1 MDYSQQRA
9 VGVALLPL
17 IGVLVGALSTGCSS
31 SDNTSSNTS
40 GAGGAAAGTAGQGT
54 AGSNVGTSGASGV
67 GGSGGAPV
75 SGGTG
80 GASGASGTAG
90 SAGSGGSGGS
100 GGASIDGNC
109 SPPDDV
115 YSPIQNLSQTGCVDP
130 TDPTK
135 LTARAIP
142 YEVNSP
148 LWSDGADKT
157 RAFVLPDGKK
167 IHVDATTGKWVFP
180 VGSVLIK
187 NFLFD
192 GKFVETRLFMHVDDM
207 SWAGYSYK
215 WNGQGADKQTE
226 ATVVGLDR
234 DEIMFNTG
242 KQTVDWFYPSR
253 EDCAKCHNDVAG
265 NSLGP
270 DNGQMYRIA
279 TGHTMNQFD
288 ELNAK
293 GVFDATP
300 TLPSAAQVLPL
311 PYHSNQLGDPPAGAT
326 LDQKARSYL
335 QANCAHCHQPNN
347 GFIMSP
353 FPNFDLRY
361 GTSLKDA
368 KICNAE
374 VSKGAVPGSTS
385 TKILV
390 PGKPMDSIL
399 WLRMNAAYT
408 DTGTMVRM
416 PQIATHVV
424 DAAGVKL
431 IGDWITAITTCP

>member
-1 MDYSQQRA
+1 MDYSLHRA
-9 VGVALLPL
+9 VGVAFLPFAC
-17 IGVLVGALSTGCSS
+17 VLVSALAAGCSS
-31 SDNTSSNTS
+31 SDNTSGNAPA
-40 GAGGAAAGTAGQGT
+40 AGGASAGGAGQNTAGS
-54 AGSNVGTSGASGV
+54 AGSNVGPGGAGA
-67 GGSGGAPV
+67 GGGGGAPIA
-75 SGGTG
+75 GGTG
-80 GASGASGTAG
+80 GASGGSSGSAGTAG
-90 SAGSGGSGGS
+90 TGGSPAVVGT
-100 GGASIDGNC
+100 C
-109 SPPDDV
+109 SPPDDI
-115 YSPIQNLSQTGCVDP
+115 YSPIQNLSLTGCVDP

-135 LTARAIP
+135 LSTRAVP

-167 IHVDATTGKWVFP
+167 IHVDATSGKWVFP

-215 WNGQGADKQTE
+215 WNGQGAAKQTE
-226 ATVVGLDR
+226 ATVVGIDR
-234 DEIMFNTG
+234 DDIVFDTG
-242 KQTVDWFYPSR
+242 KQTVHWYYPSR

-270 DNGQMYRIA
+270 DNSQMYRVA

-293 GVFDATP
+293 GVFDAAPTP
-300 TLPSAAQVLPL
+300 PSAAQVLPL
-311 PYHSNQLGDPPAGAT
+311 PYHSNQLGDPPAAAT

-335 QANCAHCHQPNN
+335 QANCAHCHQPNS

-361 GTSLKDA
+361 GTTLKDA

-390 PGKPMDSIL
+390 PGKPMDSIM

-431 IGDWITAITTCP
+431 IGDWITAIAACP